1 MNFRVR
7 VLVLW
12 CGLECLPKYANHV
25 MNKIGEADFKIFSVD
40 SHYSSRQSPQK
51 QQTVTIAVAAAEDH
65 HSSSNSRQSP

>member
-51 QQTVTIAVAAAEDH
+51 QQTVTTEAADSH
-65 HSSSNSRQSP
+65 HSSSSSRGSP